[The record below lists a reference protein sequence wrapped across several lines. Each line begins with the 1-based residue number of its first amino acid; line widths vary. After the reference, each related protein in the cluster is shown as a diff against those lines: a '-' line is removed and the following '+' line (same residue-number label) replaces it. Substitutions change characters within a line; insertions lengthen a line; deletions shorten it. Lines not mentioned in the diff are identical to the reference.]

1 MRSDSMAAL
10 IICLCTIYDS
20 IVGLPYT
27 AYSNWYSHS
36 HFVNNFSFTNAK
48 LTKQSLQSM
57 KRPFNLSYTNSKKT
71 KDAQFLHLFDITN
84 EHFKTKRQR
93 TLPTIINDSCTLD
106 LRYGVTMLW
115 IVDILI
121 KLEHTFGR

>member
-36 HFVNNFSFTNAK
+36 HFVNYYSFTNAK

-57 KRPFNLSYTNSKKT
+57 KKQFKLSYTISEKT
-71 KDAQFLHLFDITN
+71 NDAQSLHFFDITK
-84 EHFKTKRQR
+84 EHFKRKRQR

-106 LRYGVTMLW
+106 LGYGVTMLW